1 MSETKSHVTVIT
13 VLWPCMFWGFLGA
26 KWFGS
31 VFVAWSYWW
40 VFLPIV
46 PWLWLFVTKVGL

>member
-1 MSETKSHVTVIT
+1 MSEAKSHVTVIT